1 MSERNGDGQP
11 MNFAFNRR
19 DRTMREIDEL
29 IGLCKGIVADG
40 TVNVDEAL
48 FLQGWLES
56 NRESRCVWPC
66 SVLYPRIQSMLED
79 GNLQNEEE
87 KELLGLL
94 IQVTGGNPQAL
105 DAHSLTSTLPLS
117 RPVPD
122 VLIPSNAFCFT
133 GKFLYGTRSKC
144 EEAVLLHG
152 GRVLE
157 NITEDL
163 DYLVIG
169 LVGSRDWVHS
179 TFGRKI
185 EKAVGYRDKGIPIT
199 IVAEEHFIHALK

>member
-1 MSERNGDGQP
+1 MSERDGDGQP
-11 MNFAFNRR
+11 VNSSFNRR
-19 DRTMREIDEL
+19 ERTVRDIDEL

-40 TVNVDEAL
+40 TVNLDEAH

-56 NRESRCVWPC
+56 NRESRDAWPC

-79 GNLQNEEE
+79 GTLQNEEE
-87 KELLGLL
+87 RELLGLL
-94 IQVTGGNPQAL
+94 LQVTGGNPQAL
-105 DAHSLTSTLPLS
+105 DAHSLTSTLPLR

-144 EEAVLLHG
+144 EEAVLLRG
-152 GRVLE
+152 GKVVE
-157 NITEDL
+157 SITEDL

>member
-11 MNFAFNRR
+11 ANPAYNSR
-19 DRTMREIDEL
+19 DRTVREIDEL
-29 IGLCKGIVADG
+29 IGLCKGMVADG
-40 TVNVDEAL
+40 TVNVDEAR

-56 NRESRCVWPC
+56 NRESRSAWPC

-79 GNLQNEEE
+79 GKLQDEEE
-87 KELLGLL
+87 RELLGLL
-94 IQVTGGNPQAL
+94 VQVTGGNPQAL

-117 RPVPD
+117 RPIPD
-122 VLIPSNAFCFT
+122 VSIPSNAFCFT
-133 GKFLYGTRSKC
+133 GKFLYGTRKKC
-144 EEAVLLHG
+144 EEAVLLRG
-152 GRVLE
+152 GKILE

-163 DYLVIG
+163 NYLVIG

-185 EKAVGYRDKGIPIT
+185 EKAVGYRDKGIPIA

>member
-11 MNFAFNRR
+11 VNSSFNRR
-19 DRTMREIDEL
+19 DRTVREIDEL

-40 TVNVDEAL
+40 TVNVDEAR

-56 NRESRCVWPC
+56 NRESHSTWPC
-66 SVLYPRIQSMLED
+66 SVLYPRIQSMLDD
-79 GNLQNEEE
+79 GRLQDEEE
-87 KELLGLL
+87 RELLGLL
-94 IQVTGGNPQAL
+94 IQVTGGNPRTL
-105 DAHSLTSTLPLS
+105 DAHSLTSTLPLN
-117 RPVPD
+117 RPIPD
-122 VLIPSNAFCFT
+122 VLIPSKSFCFT

-144 EEAVLLHG
+144 QEAIVSRG
-152 GRVLE
+152 GKAIE
-157 NITEDL
+157 NITEEL

-199 IVAEEHFIHALK
+199 IVAEEHFIHALN